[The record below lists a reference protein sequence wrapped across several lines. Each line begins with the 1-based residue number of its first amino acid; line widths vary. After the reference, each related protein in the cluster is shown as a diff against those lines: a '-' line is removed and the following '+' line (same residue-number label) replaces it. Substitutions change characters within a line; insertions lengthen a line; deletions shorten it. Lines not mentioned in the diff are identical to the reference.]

1 MKIPSFSFKT
11 KLLIYSLLLSLIPMI
26 LIGFFVNNKVQ
37 DTTEKDYINFSERE
51 IKQVDN
57 AISMYFESISENAK
71 LLATNPAVLS
81 ADGSVTS
88 YKAQT
93 EGDSIEM
100 TPSKNGKVERDIYNV
115 FSQFGAS
122 HPTAAYVYMGTAEGG
137 YIQYP
142 EGPTTPGFDPT
153 ERPWYTAA
161 LEEPGEVKMT
171 SAYAAT
177 GSDSIIVSNVVTIEQ
192 GGQQKGVLGLDVD
205 LEGLTGLIKDI
216 KIGKNGYVIL
226 AQADGTILA
235 NPKNPKLN
243 FQPISKLKVPEL
255 KNLKKDGTLEA
266 TIDGKDYVLN
276 TVNSKTEGWK
286 YIAVIEKSELSATAD
301 QIRNAILVLGAIV
314 AIISIVV
321 AIFMSLRIT
330 GNIKKISDLSLAMAN
345 GDLTRQVDIN
355 SEDEIGEMGQNYN
368 IMASS
373 LRDVIKKIS
382 DGSQQLSATSE
393 ELAASSV
400 ENQKASNQI
409 SETIQEVAAG
419 TDDQNV
425 AMDNAV
431 EIMQTVIQQVD
442 DVAASMHNV
451 SNSINLS
458 AETADKGSEVVNE
471 TVKQMSEID
480 KNVSSSAE
488 KISELNEKSN
498 KISQISMMIQAISEQ
513 TNLLSLNA
521 AIEAA
526 RAGEHGK
533 GFAVV
538 ADEVRK
544 LAEQSSQSASEIN
557 EIIVDIKD
565 GIDQSMN
572 LVSKGSVSAKD
583 GIELVNNSGLAF
595 GEIRDSVFEVSTRI
609 AEVGSAMT
617 KMKQGIDEVV
627 SHIGN
632 VSKTSVEVNGHS
644 QNVAAASQ
652 EMTASMEDVS
662 YAAQELS
669 KMAVELEEIILQFKL

>member
-1 MKIPSFSFKT
+1 
-11 KLLIYSLLLSLIPMI
+11 MI

-88 YKAQT
+88 YKAQS

-122 HPTAAYVYMGTAEGG
+122 HPTAAYVYMGTAESG

-153 ERPWYTAA
+153 DRPWYTAA

-442 DVAASMHNV
+442 DVAASMQNV